1 MNELVI
7 KRSILG
13 QLKNHLSKKEIT
25 LLVGPRQVGKTTLLR
40 FLEQDLIVKG
50 KKTIFL
56 NLDVER
62 DFQFVAS
69 QQSLIQHIRLS
80 LGTDGGYVFI
90 DEAQRKV
97 DAGRFFKGIYD
108 MDLPY
113 KFILSGSG
121 SLELKEKI
129 HESMAGRKR
138 VFELLPVSFWEFA
151 AFRTHYH
158 YGDRL
163 LSYLA
168 HDPSQSVSLLEEYM
182 RFGGYPQVILASNET
197 EKKDILNEIYQS
209 YLIRDISFFLGV
221 EKTDAFTN
229 LTRVLAASIG
239 KRTVVSELANT
250 LGISVPTVKQYLWYL
265 EKTYII
271 HRVTP
276 FFRNPRTEISKMPT
290 FYFYD
295 MGLRKFAAQEG
306 NEIMGQSGF
315 IFENFVFLLLLEY
328 ARDGMHPIRFWRTK
342 SGAEVDFV
350 VDAVYP
356 VAFEVKYASFRE
368 PTIGKSLH
376 SFIKQYSPP
385 NAYIITKDYAHKVV
399 VGKTTVNF
407 MPFHALPNISLP

>member
-40 FLEQDLIVKG
+40 FLEQDLIAKG

-221 EKTDAFTN
+221 EK
-229 LTRVLAASIG
+229 LTHLPILRVC
-239 KRTVVSELANT
+239 
-250 LGISVPTVKQYLWYL
+250 
-265 EKTYII
+265 
-271 HRVTP
+271 
-276 FFRNPRTEISKMPT
+276 
-290 FYFYD
+290 
-295 MGLRKFAAQEG
+295 
-306 NEIMGQSGF
+306 
-315 IFENFVFLLLLEY
+315 
-328 ARDGMHPIRFWRTK
+328 
-342 SGAEVDFV
+342 
-350 VDAVYP
+350 
-356 VAFEVKYASFRE
+356 
-368 PTIGKSLH
+368 
-376 SFIKQYSPP
+376 
-385 NAYIITKDYAHKVV
+385 
-399 VGKTTVNF
+399 
-407 MPFHALPNISLP
+407 